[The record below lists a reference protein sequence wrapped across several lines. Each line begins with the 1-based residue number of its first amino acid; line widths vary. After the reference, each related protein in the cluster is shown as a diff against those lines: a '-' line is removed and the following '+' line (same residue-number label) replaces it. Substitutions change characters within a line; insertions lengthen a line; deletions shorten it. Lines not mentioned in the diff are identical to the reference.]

1 MKIVKIFTSK
11 EAMPGR
17 NKGSGILLYSRVK
30 TEVLKSTKR
39 EMKKM

>member
-17 NKGSGILLYSRVK
+17 NKGSGILMYSRVK
-30 TEVLKSTKR
+30 TEILKNKKR
-39 EMKKM
+39 EKKKM